1 MTPIEIA
8 YLILVTGAAVI
19 FMVTLAGVTW
29 WTNRR

>member
-1 MTPIEIA
+1 MTPMESA
-8 YLILVTGAAVI
+8 YLALVVGAAVI

>member
-1 MTPIEIA
+1 MSSIEIA
-8 YLILVTGAAVI
+8 YLALVVAAAVI